1 MCSSSPIRLSASAAQ
16 SAPSP
21 APNLFKKGFEA
32 VYAFEMERGRNAMH
46 LDGMLTMVDRDA
58 FLFNPFLSGN
68 VNVYKLT
75 PASDGVRTQP
85 VGSDWSK
92 VLADEIQGF
101 WEMWNLGGNVLTLAP
116 GLVVCYDRNK
126 ITLDLLDK
134 AGIEVRTF
142 EGAELSRGRGG
153 ARCMSVPI
161 IREAL

>member
-1 MCSSSPIRLSASAAQ
+1 M
-16 SAPSP
+16 
-21 APNLFKKGFEA
+21 
-32 VYAFEMERGRNAMH
+32 
-46 LDGMLTMVDRDA
+46 
-58 FLFNPFLSGN
+58 N
-68 VNVYKLT
+68 VCKLT

-92 VLADEIQGF
+92 VLADALGESSVRLIPVGNGDEIQGF
-101 WEMWNLGGNVLTLAP
+101 WEMWNLGGNMLTLAP

-153 ARCMSVPI
+153 ARCMSMPI